1 MTNIPC
7 EHTISIKPL
16 CIRNKVQGLRSF
28 VKDRM
33 LVSDKLVDGTKREF
47 MKNVHHNPFDRNS
60 ND

>member
-1 MTNIPC
+1 
-7 EHTISIKPL
+7 
-16 CIRNKVQGLRSF
+16 
-28 VKDRM
+28 M